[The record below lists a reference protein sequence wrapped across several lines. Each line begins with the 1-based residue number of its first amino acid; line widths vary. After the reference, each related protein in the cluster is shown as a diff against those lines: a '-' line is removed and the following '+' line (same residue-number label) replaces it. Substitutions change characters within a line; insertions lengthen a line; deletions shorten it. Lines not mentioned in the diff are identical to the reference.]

1 MSPSLSRRG
10 FLKAGLTS
18 AAAAATAT
26 AALPATSRAVT
37 PPTTVDPKAELCTV
51 LDISKCVACYACV
64 ERCREING
72 RPVVDLG
79 QDALLGPQAAERPA
93 KFPEPEKPF
102 PTMHPTSR
110 AKVMDWS
117 TPKRRA
123 VTSRL
128 TPYNW
133 LYVDTLE
140 VPAFEVNGDER
151 EEINIPR
158 RCMHCQDPPCVKM
171 CPFGAAEQMANGIVR
186 IDPAVCLGG
195 SKCKLDC
202 PWHVPQRQTGVG
214 IYRDL
219 LPNFAG
225 NGVMYKCDRCYD
237 RVAVGQMPGCIEA
250 CEYGV
255 QTIGPRAEMIALAHG
270 LARDFAKKSR
280 LPHRS
285 FRDFIY
291 GELENGGTNTI
302 YVSPVPFRY
311 LTASAEKK
319 NQKRWRNL
327 LAKLPRNKRP
337 TAPLP
342 EGPAKVGAIL
352 GRPHLGR
359 VKAMM
364 ARANNLTWAL
374 VIAPLVG
381 AAAAVAGFL
390 ASRGK
395 TGQDQGGRHD

>member
-1 MSPSLSRRG
+1 MPPSLSRRA
-10 FLKAGLTS
+10 FLKAGLTT
-18 AAAAATAT
+18 AAAT
-26 AALPATSRAVT
+26 AALPAATKAVT
-37 PPTTVDPKAELCTV
+37 KPRTVDPRAELCTV
-51 LDISKCVACYACV
+51 LDISKCVACYECV
-64 ERCREING
+64 DRCRETNG
-72 RPVVDLG
+72 HPVVDLG
-79 QDALLGPQAAERPA
+79 QSALLGPEAPDRPA
-93 KFPEPEKPF
+93 KFPDPQKPF

-117 TPKRRA
+117 TKKKRNI
-123 VTSRL
+123 TKRL

-133 LYVDTLE
+133 LYVDTLS
-140 VPAFEVNGDER
+140 VPTFEVDGDER
-151 EEINIPR
+151 DEINIPR

-171 CPFGAAEQMANGIVR
+171 CPFGAAEQKTNGIVR

-214 IYRDL
+214 IYRDI

-237 RVAVGQMPGCIEA
+237 RVDQGLLPGCVEA
-250 CEYGV
+250 CQYGV
-255 QTIGPRAEMIALAHG
+255 QTIGPRAEMVALAHK
-270 LARDFAKKSR
+270 LARDFARQSK
-280 LPHRS
+280 LPHQS

-311 LTASAEKK
+311 LTAAAEKK
-319 NQKRWRNL
+319 NQKMFRRL
-327 LAKLPRNKRP
+327 LARMPKHKRP
-337 TAPLP
+337 NAPLP
-342 EGPAKVGAIL
+342 DGPAKTGAIL

-359 VKAMM
+359 VKASM

-374 VIAPLVG
+374 LIAPLVG

-395 TGQDQGGRHD
+395 SGPDQGGRHE